1 MASLLGV
8 LVSLPRLLLRGSS
21 ALQHALPFG
30 VMLGLAALVALFF
43 GEKGLTTYLDFLS
56 SFIS

>member
-1 MASLLGV
+1 
-8 LVSLPRLLLRGSS
+8 
-21 ALQHALPFG
+21 
-30 VMLGLAALVALFF
+30 MLGLAALVALFF